1 MSRIGKQPVLVPSE
15 VTVDLSDDVVVV
27 NGKLG
32 RLSYV
37 FDRKVVVEYN
47 KAEAKITVAPKGT
60 DKKDRAMWGLSRTL
74 INNMIVGVSKGFT
87 KTLEING
94 VGYKASVAGNVLT
107 MFLGYSHDIKYII
120 PKGIEIKCPK
130 PTQIDIFGF
139 DKQLVGEV
147 AALLRGLRKPEPYK
161 GKGVK
166 YSDEVIVRKVGKK
179 K

>member
-1 MSRIGKQPVLVPSE
+1 MSRIGKQPVIVSTDVEVNLSE
-15 VTVDLSDDVVVV
+15 DVIIVS
-27 NGKLG
+27 GKLG
-32 RLSYV
+32 KLTYSLDDKVAVSY
-37 FDRKVVVEYN
+37 D
-47 KAEAKITVAPKGT
+47 KANAKITVTPKGS
-60 DKKDRAMWGLSRTL
+60 DKKSRSMWGLSRTL
-74 INNMIVGVSKGFT
+74 INNMIVGVSKGFS

-94 VGYKASVAGNVLT
+94 VGYKSAVSGNILT

-130 PTQIDIFGF
+130 PTQIDIFGY

-166 YSDEVIVRKVGKK
+166 YSDEIIVRKVGKK